1 MMKRGAPEKLTDGLK
16 SIVAEIKDKRPRR
29 RPKQIQE
36 DLRLYLLNNEEVKR
50 EFANDGEYAQK
61 SQREFNIFIEER
73 KLPGVSRI
81 SKYLTELNNN
91 TVNNPPSPPWHTGTL
106 SRERIEPEATP
117 WLIGLQSMR
126 KSNYSKPI
134 TIREAKWFSY
144 LSGFRKTYTD
154 DLSDFLSKTIGINN
168 DRSKNVFLSYVIATW
183 AELYAYREK
192 IDTNAGIKD
201 PDFSDLDDNIA
212 KGDMESIYQRNDR
225 HLFAEIDR
233 LANKKDVSAKELT
246 DFDSRYLLPSLIDQ
260 IRFQEIRILGHSL
273 GEPDMPIKS
282 ILLYSDI
289 LTWIL
294 ADNPAGL
301 ERLMKLNWV
310 LKIGF
315 LIEIRKLVKANP
327 EEDDRNIDSTVNELI
342 TNLEEQDTSPI
353 DKPINK
359 DLMKLATTMP
369 FHCFLTFRI
378 NA

>member
-1 MMKRGAPEKLTDGLK
+1 MIPMRALK
-16 SIVAEIKDKRPRR
+16 I
-29 RPKQIQE
+29 
-36 DLRLYLLNNEEVKR
+36 
-50 EFANDGEYAQK
+50 
-61 SQREFNIFIEER
+61 
-73 KLPGVSRI
+73 
-81 SKYLTELNNN
+81 
-91 TVNNPPSPPWHTGTL
+91 
-106 SRERIEPEATP
+106 
-117 WLIGLQSMR
+117 LI
-126 KSNYSKPI
+126 
-134 TIREAKWFSY
+134 
-144 LSGFRKTYTD
+144 
-154 DLSDFLSKTIGINN
+154 
-168 DRSKNVFLSYVIATW
+168 
-183 AELYAYREK
+183 
-192 IDTNAGIKD
+192 
-201 PDFSDLDDNIA
+201 DLDNYIA

-369 FHCFLTFRI
+369 FHCFLTFSI

>member
-1 MMKRGAPEKLTDGLK
+1 MGKKVNSMIKRGAPEKLTDGLK
-16 SIVAEIKDKRPRR
+16 SIVAEIKDKHPKRR
-29 RPKQIQE
+29 SKQIQE

-61 SQREFNIFIEER
+61 SQREFNIFVEER

-106 SRERIEPEATP
+106 SGERIETEAIP
-117 WLIGLQSMR
+117 WLMGLQSMR

-134 TIREAKWFSY
+134 TVREAKWFSY
-144 LSGFRKTYTD
+144 LSGFRKTYAD
-154 DLSDFLSKTIGINN
+154 DLQDFLSNTMGIN
-168 DRSKNVFLSYVIATW
+168 DDGSKNVFLSYVIATW

-201 PDFSDLDDNIA
+201 PDYSDLDDYIA
-212 KGDMESIYQRNDR
+212 KGDIGSIYQRNDR

-233 LANKKDVSAKELT
+233 LANKKDVAEKELT
-246 DFDSRYLLPSLIDQ
+246 DFNSRYLLPSLLDQ

-294 ADNPAGL
+294 ADNPACL
-301 ERLMKLNWV
+301 EKVMKLSWV
-310 LKIGF
+310 LNIRF
-315 LIEIRKLVKANP
+315 LTEIRKLVKDNP
-327 EEDDRNIDSTVNELI
+327 DVDDRNIDNIVNELL
-342 TNLEEQDTSPI
+342 TNLEEQATSPT

-359 DLMKLATTMP
+359 KT
-369 FHCFLTFRI
+369 
-378 NA
+378 

>member
-36 DLRLYLLNNEEVKR
+36 DLRLYLLNNAEVKR

-81 SKYLTELNNN
+81 SKYLTELSNN
-91 TVNNPPSPPWHTGTL
+91 TANNPPSPPWHTGTL
-106 SRERIEPEATP
+106 SRERIETEAIP
-117 WLIGLQSMR
+117 WLMGLQSLR

-134 TIREAKWFSY
+134 TVREAKWFSY
-144 LSGFRKTYTD
+144 LSGFRKTYAA
-154 DLSDFLSKTIGINN
+154 DLQDFLSNTIGIND

-201 PDFSDLDDNIA
+201 PDYSDLDDYIA
-212 KGDMESIYQRNDR
+212 KGDIGSIYQRNDR

-233 LANKKDVSAKELT
+233 LANKKDVAEKELT
-246 DFDSRYLLPSLIDQ
+246 DFNSRYLLPSLLDQ

-294 ADNPAGL
+294 ADNPACL
-301 ERLMKLNWV
+301 EKVMKLSWV
-310 LKIGF
+310 LNIRF
-315 LIEIRKLVKANP
+315 LTEIRKLVKDNP
-327 EEDDRNIDSTVNELI
+327 DVDDRNIDNIVNELL
-342 TNLEEQDTSPI
+342 TNLEEQATSPT

-359 DLMKLATTMP
+359 KT
-369 FHCFLTFRI
+369 
-378 NA
+378 